1 MANEAGIPIG
11 GVLLN
16 ETTLSTLT
24 NHLDLPSVKKLMN
37 YQNMTN
43 FGPRDLWAYAN
54 VEDVPFMVANLQN
67 NSIEYVNGNTYK
79 FELPTAGSR
88 ATRIVEVQASHMAK
102 IGYGGEP
109 FKVTVTGMA
118 LGGFGAQ
125 VMFDPTSPYIMTVKN
140 FQRKG
145 EQIIYEMVYR
155 GNFNQEDFIPAHL
168 FQTGSQLFKIAG
180 VRSAEFGQQYDSWEA
195 GTTSKR
201 EFMGFLSNAQIQ
213 THYHI
218 TDEACNFF
226 DNNEIVDA
234 NFLMKSLDDVVEY
247 IGMKAPFKSGIRNF
261 NQYMSQGGDPG
272 KIGFRSIAMKYDD
285 ISMRLLER
293 QNMNILM
300 WHPGSPVGLDGMDQ
314 QFIAAGFWHQ
324 MDYSGYKR
332 FYNVETANRDIILA
346 AIQEFET
353 GKVRPATYGN
363 ERVYTIR
370 TGRGGRILLNQIFAE
385 ELKNVTGLVDAFK
398 ASQIEGDN
406 KSGLTINLPW
416 YKSIRIPGIAVLQIE
431 EDPSFDNTTQV
442 NDIINPMLAT
452 GYRLTSYAMIIEDYN
467 TSASNMK
474 ILRNKNLNGNKGMRM
489 EVVAG
494 DRTHPFFETTPY
506 SGVAGHLGSNLQT
519 GFATYFRM
527 TPDTGYIVDPTKL
540 LKLIPK
546 NPFNPTSN
554 SL

>member
-1 MANEAGIPIG
+1 MAYNAGIPIG

-16 ETTLSTLT
+16 ETTLSSLT

-37 YQNMTN
+37 YQTMTD
-43 FGPRDLWAYAN
+43 FGPRDLWAFAN

-67 NSIEYVNGNTYK
+67 NSVEYVNGNTYK

-88 ATRIVEVQASHMAK
+88 TTRIVEVNAPDPAK
-102 IGYGGEP
+102 IGYGGQP

-145 EQIIYEMVYR
+145 EQIIYDMVYR

-168 FQTGSQLFKIAG
+168 FTPGSQLFKIAG
-180 VRSAEFGQQYDSWEA
+180 VRSAEFGQDYDSWEA
-195 GTTSKR
+195 GTASKR
-201 EFMGFLSNAQIQ
+201 DFLGFLSNAQIQ

-226 DNNEIVDA
+226 DNNEVVDA

-247 IGMKAPFKSGIRNF
+247 VGIKTPFKSGIRNF
-261 NQYMSQGGDPG
+261 NEYMSKGGDPK
-272 KIGFRSIAMKYDD
+272 KIGFRTIAMKYDD
-285 ISMRLLER
+285 ISMRLLNR

-314 QFIAAGFWHQ
+314 QFIAPGFWHQ
-324 MDYSGYKR
+324 LDYSGYKR
-332 FYNVETANRDIILA
+332 FYNVETVSKDIILA

-353 GKVRPATYGN
+353 GKVRPAMYGSERTY
-363 ERVYTIR
+363 VIR
-370 TGRGGRILLNQIFAE
+370 TGRGGRILLNQIFQE
-385 ELKNVTGLVDAFK
+385 ELKNVTGLVDAYK
-398 ASQIEGDN
+398 AGQIEGDN
-406 KSGLTINLPW
+406 KSGLTINLAW

-442 NDIINPMLAT
+442 NDILNPILPS

-467 TSASNMK
+467 TSASNLK
-474 ILRNKNLNGNKGMRM
+474 ILRNKNLGGQQGMRM
-489 EVVAG
+489 EVIAG
-494 DRTHPFFETTPY
+494 DRTHPLFETSPY
-506 SGVAGHLGSNLQT
+506 GGVTGHLGSNLQT

-527 TPDTGYIVDPTKL
+527 TPDTGYVVDPTKI

-546 NPFNPTSN
+546 NPYNPTGN